1 MMQATVRQA
10 VQAGATNSNGHAH
23 AARDPTSPPYGH
35 IGRRFHR
42 PASRQCRPRESSK
55 AGSNKPR
62 HAREVTT
69 MTDTQPA
76 APQAPAPSDEQA
88 RETAKVAPPTGADW
102 RHAFRDR
109 VKDQLGV
116 RGMVSEYLIPV
127 ETNTFWYS
135 LGGVLGISLVL
146 EILTGFVLSL
156 RYVPD
161 AGRAYGITKT
171 LLNEGGWSVVLNFH
185 YWNAYL
191 IFALVMVHMMRVF
204 LSGGYRGA
212 KKGLWQIGVALAGTV
227 FLLSITGEA
236 LHWDERGFGVP
247 WHTSEVLEA
256 VGLDKT
262 LHYSH
267 EDLLNIPKATNLL
280 IPYYDLHVAILPI
293 LLLALI
299 AMHYYLI
306 KVKGI
311 SLPFWHKPTGRRV
324 PFSTHIREWSI
335 YSVFILGAILVVS
348 FFHRSAGPEPQLLP
362 TSEFYGSEEGPG
374 GLGIPGD
381 RGVLGGHDH
390 RRCHQP
396 RHPGRVTRAATA
408 RPGNGHR
415 GGPQMGR
422 HVRPR
427 PTPAAHPRH
436 PGGDRRGHRR
446 GRRTPGTGPTPGPAR
461 RPEPGR
467 GADPGGDGLRRRPC
481 PAGRRPPTQGMV
493 ARDVR
498 GVRLGDDPAGRLH
511 HPPRERPMEGPG
523 QADRRAHRTGGDR
536 APLPNRLT
544 ARHRRP
550 PVPRALAAR
559 RVARGRS
566 SVTAPGELATEF
578 AGRNKLTSCS
588 VALCLPKMPS
598 ACSGRSHC
606 LGTKRRRP

>member
-146 EILTGFVLSL
+146 EIL
-156 RYVPD
+156 
-161 AGRAYGITKT
+161 
-171 LLNEGGWSVVLNFH
+171 
-185 YWNAYL
+185 
-191 IFALVMVHMMRVF
+191 
-204 LSGGYRGA
+204 
-212 KKGLWQIGVALAGTV
+212 
-227 FLLSITGEA
+227 
-236 LHWDERGFGVP
+236 
-247 WHTSEVLEA
+247 
-256 VGLDKT
+256 
-262 LHYSH
+262 
-267 EDLLNIPKATNLL
+267 
-280 IPYYDLHVAILPI
+280 
-293 LLLALI
+293 LLALI

-362 TSEFYGSEEGPG
+362 TSEFYGSKHGPG
-374 GLGIPGD
+374 GLGIVPTFPITWTHGMNRFVTIAFGLEPD
-381 RGVLGGHDH
+381 IWGTVIGMVLM
-390 RRCHQP
+390 
-396 RHPGRVTRAATA
+396 TAALVA
-408 RPGNGHR
+408 IPYLDR
-415 GGPQMGR
+415 GGP
-422 HVRPR
+422 VEPR
-427 PTPAAHPRH
+427 TWGEALSLQ
-436 PGGDRRGHRR
+436 RRGWAYLAIVVFWAVMII
-446 GRRTPGTGPTPGPAR
+446 GVVTNLVTPVG
-461 RPEPGR
+461 
-467 GADPGGDGLRRRPC
+467 
-481 PAGRRPPTQGMV
+481 
-493 ARDVR
+493 
-498 GVRLGDDPAGRLH
+498 
-511 HPPRERPMEGPG
+511 
-523 QADRRAHRTGGDR
+523 
-536 APLPNRLT
+536 
-544 ARHRRP
+544 
-550 PVPRALAAR
+550 
-559 RVARGRS
+559 
-566 SVTAPGELATEF
+566 
-578 AGRNKLTSCS
+578 
-588 VALCLPKMPS
+588 
-598 ACSGRSHC
+598 
-606 LGTKRRRP
+606 